1 MNVGPIATIAESM
14 GQYVLNV
21 AVALPVKGT
30 FNYALLKSMEEEVKV
45 GCRVTVPFGSQVTT
59 GYVLE
64 KNHGEYRPDLKN
76 IIEIQDREPLFHPQM
91 VPFFQW
97 MADYYLYPI
106 GRFIQSSLPS
116 GLNTRSVKTAV
127 LTEEGERMV
136 VHLPADS
143 EEREALIQ
151 IKGARGRRL
160 PISLSKAYGLER
172 KGWVILEQIIKKRR
186 TGPLIRSFVRRKK
199 GIDIQ
204 KIIRQK
210 GVAFKANNESAFLEK
225 ISASQGI
232 ALQELVSQF
241 SNARYLISKWT
252 RKGFLERYNAAVYR
266 NPSGQV
272 FSSSP
277 VPSRLFKQQKEVLAS
292 IHEELKRKSF
302 STCLL
307 YGVTGSGKTEVY
319 YRAIEEVLGQGRQVI
334 LMVPEIALAIY
345 MEGHFRA
352 RLGKKIAV
360 YHSGLSEGERFDAWM
375 RMVRGEVDVVI
386 GARSALFSPLPHL
399 GLIIVDEEHD
409 FSYKQEE
416 SPAYQS
422 RDAAVVRGRF
432 EGALVL
438 LGSGTPSV
446 QSYYNAQMGK
456 YKLLTMPHRIEKRP
470 LPTIQTVDMKAIP
483 DKDTDRRIIS
493 PHLSQALDQTMA
505 EEKQAIIFLNRRGF
519 NRVFL
524 CRHCGHTI
532 RCHNCD
538 LSLIYHLQE
547 NHLACHYC
555 GFRSKPV
562 VRCPSC
568 QRDGMRAFG
577 FGTERLEEE
586 LKCYYPRKRIARLD
600 RDSTRRKGQTFEVL
614 KRFSRREIDII
625 VGTQMVTKGYD
636 FPDVTLVGV
645 IAADS
650 SLAFPDFRAGERTFQ
665 ILSQVAGRAGRGD
678 KGGQVVVQ
686 TFNPAHYAITTAQN
700 HDYLS
705 FYHKEQELRAQLG
718 YPPFSY
724 LAGLRLQ
731 GNVKLKTEEITREVG
746 RGMVQILEGWP
757 KKGRHIQL
765 LGPVEAPLSKL
776 KGKYRWQ
783 ILVKSKGAA
792 LLHYYL
798 GEVRQMASGILRSE
812 GVTMVI
818 DVDPYHML

>member
-1 MNVGPIATIAESM
+1 
-14 GQYVLNV
+14 
-21 AVALPVKGT
+21 
-30 FNYALLKSMEEEVKV
+30 
-45 GCRVTVPFGSQVTT
+45 VTT

-64 KNHGEYRPDLKN
+64 KNLVGHRPGLKN
-76 IIEIQDREPLFHPQM
+76 IVEIQDREPLFHQKM

-106 GRFIQSSLPS
+106 GRFVQSSLPS

-127 LTEEGERMV
+127 LTEEGARV
-136 VHLPADS
+136 IAHLPSTS

-151 IKGARGRRL
+151 IKEARGNRL
-160 PISLSKAYGLER
+160 PIPLSKAYKLER
-172 KGWVILEQIIKKRR
+172 KGWVTLEQITKKRR
-186 TGPLIRSFVRRKK
+186 TGPLIRSFVRGKK

-204 KIIRQK
+204 EILQK
-210 GVAFKANNESAFLEK
+210 KGAAFKANHESAFLEK
-225 ISASQGI
+225 IASSQRVSLQ
-232 ALQELVSQF
+232 ALASEY

-252 RKGFLERYNAAVYR
+252 RKGVLERYDAAVYR

-272 FSSSP
+272 LPSSP
-277 VPSRLFKQQKEVLAS
+277 VPTRLFKQQKDALAS
-292 IHEELKRKSF
+292 IRVELEKKAF

-319 YRAIEEVLGQGRQVI
+319 YRAIEQVLGQGRQAI

-352 RLGKKIAV
+352 RLGKRIAV

-409 FSYKQEE
+409 YSYKQEE

-432 EGALVL
+432 ERALVL

-446 QSYYNAQMGK
+446 QSYYNAQIGK

-470 LPTIQTVDMKAIP
+470 LPTIQTVDMKAVS
-483 DKDTDRRIIS
+483 DNDADQRIIS
-493 PHLSQALDQTMA
+493 PHLSQALDQTMT
-505 EEKQAIIFLNRRGF
+505 EGKQAIIFLNRRGF

-524 CRHCGHTI
+524 CRNCGHTI

-538 LSLIYHLQE
+538 LSLIYHLRE

-555 GFRSKPV
+555 GFRSKPLE
-562 VRCPSC
+562 RCPSC
-568 QRDGMRAFG
+568 QRHGMRAFG

-586 LKCYYPRKRIARLD
+586 LKDLYPQKKIARLD

-665 ILSQVAGRAGRGD
+665 ILTQVAGRAGRGD
-678 KGGQVVVQ
+678 RGGHVVVQ
-686 TFNPAHYAITTAQN
+686 TFNPAHYAITTARD

-705 FYHKEQELRAQLG
+705 FYHKEKDLRSQLG

-731 GNVKLKTEEITREVG
+731 GNVKRKTEEITREVG
-746 RGMVQILEGWP
+746 RSMVQILEGWP
-757 KKGRHIQL
+757 KKGRDIQL

-798 GEVRQMASGILRSE
+798 GEVRQMTAGILRSE
-812 GVTMVI
+812 GVAMVI